1 MNEKKLDFSWD
12 ICGHHKQM
20 AFLQSAITQQAVV
33 HGYLFVGP
41 SHIGKET
48 VARAFTQS
56 LLCHGGSGKTPCGS
70 CAACTQFER
79 GIHSDVYTVERLT
92 DPKTQ
97 KLKSSISIDQIR
109 DLKSKLQQGTLLGGY
124 KVAMIPEAELL
135 NTNAANALLKA
146 LEEPVGKTLII
157 LIASSFDAVL
167 PTIASR
173 CQVVQ
178 FTPVATRDLEACLAQ
193 KTDTA
198 SARQWA
204 RIAAGRPGLA
214 FNYIEN
220 PHLQDAYVHGVSWL
234 LQSFSLP
241 LYQRLG
247 KVSDLFEWTA
257 DERRNQQQLEVVMSH
272 WQYLL
277 RDCLLFQSENRA
289 LLVNGNLIDEMQ
301 TVAQRFSVHRLI
313 GLMNRLNES
322 ARLFTAN
329 ITSKNIIENFLI
341 HI

>member
-12 ICGHHKQM
+12 ICGHHKQV

-41 SHIGKET
+41 AHVGKQT
-48 VARAFTQS
+48 VARAFIQS

-79 GIHSDVYTVERLT
+79 GIYSDVYTVERLT

-124 KVAMIPEAELL
+124 KVALIPEAELL
-135 NTNAANALLKA
+135 NTNASNALLKA
-146 LEEPVGKTLII
+146 LEEPMGKTLIV
-157 LIASSFDAVL
+157 LIASNFEAVL

-178 FTPVATRDLEACLAQ
+178 FAPVATRDLEACLAQ
-193 KTDTA
+193 KTDA
-198 SARQWA
+198 STARQWA
-204 RIAAGRPGLA
+204 RVAAGHPGLA

-220 PHLQDAYVHGVSWL
+220 PHLQDAYTHDVSWL

-241 LYQRLG
+241 LYKRLSG
-247 KVSDLFEWTA
+247 VSDLFEWST
-257 DERRNQQQLEVVMSH
+257 DERRNQQQLERIMSH

-277 RDCLLFQSENRA
+277 RDCLLFQSDNRA
-289 LLVNGNLIDEMQ
+289 LLVNGNLTDQMQ
-301 TVAQRFSVHRLI
+301 VVTQKYSTSRLI
-313 GLMNRLNES
+313 DFINRLNES
-322 ARLFTAN
+322 VRLFSAN
-329 ITSKNIIENFLI
+329 ISSKNIIENFLI